1 VAFFGV
7 GHDWALAVDM
17 TDTNY
22 ECALLSN
29 AQMARADQLATERGV
44 DVDRLMDEAGH
55 AVATVVGARFPR
67 GVILV
72 LCGPGNNGGDGFVA
86 ARVLASRGRQVRVAT
101 LVPRDRHRAA
111 AARALAFWPGPCEAA
126 TPAALAGSHVI
137 VDGLF
142 GAGLSAPLGG
152 EALALVQ
159 ALAASGRPVVAIDV
173 PSGLDGDTGAVRGAA
188 ARAVASVTFFRK
200 KPGHLLL
207 PGRQLCGDVLCAD
220 IGLPAAVLAEIKPQT
235 SENGPPL
242 WRAAWAPLAPS
253 GHKFTRGHVLII
265 GGAELTGAA
274 RLAGRAAL
282 RVGAGLV
289 TIAAPAAAVMA
300 LRIGDPALMVE
311 ELGAPAAFDKSVA
324 DPRRNA
330 ILIGPGNGVDAALCE
345 RVLRALGTGR
355 GVVLDADALSA
366 FSQRRDELFAA
377 IRGPVVMTPHAGEFA
392 RLFSV
397 EGDKLT
403 RTRRAAT
410 RSGAIVLLKGAD
422 TVIAHPDG
430 RAVINANAPP
440 DLATAGSGD
449 VLAGT
454 IVGLMAQKLDA
465 FDAACAGAWLHGEAG
480 ALRGPGLIASDLPD
494 ALAQAARGLRGA

>member
-1 VAFFGV
+1 
-7 GHDWALAVDM
+7 M
-17 TDTNY
+17 TETNH

-29 AQMARADQLATERGV
+29 AQMARADQLAAERGV
-44 DVDRLMDEAGH
+44 DVDRLMDAAGH

-101 LVPRDRHRAA
+101 LVPRDRYRAA
-111 AARALAFWPGPCEAA
+111 AARALASWPGPCEAA
-126 TPAALAGSHVI
+126 TPAVLAGSDVI
-137 VDGLF
+137 IDALF

-188 ARAVASVTFFRK
+188 ARAVASVTFFRR

-220 IGLPAAVLAEIKPQT
+220 IGLPAAVLAEIRPLT
-235 SENGPPL
+235 GANGPPL
-242 WRAAWAPLAPS
+242 WRAAWSWPAPS

-289 TIAAPAAAVMA
+289 TIAAPTSAVTA
-300 LRIGDPALMVE
+300 LRVGDPTLMVE
-311 ELGAPAAFDKSVA
+311 ELGPPAAFVDMLA

-330 ILIGPGNGVDAALCE
+330 ILLGPGNGIDAALCE
-345 RVLRALGTGR
+345 RVLRALGAGR
-355 GVVLDADALSA
+355 CVVLDADALSA
-366 FSQRRDELFAA
+366 FSQRRAELFAA
-377 IRGPVVMTPHAGEFA
+377 IRGPVVMTPHEGEFA
-392 RLFSV
+392 RLFSF

-403 RTRRAAT
+403 RARRAAAQ
-410 RSGAIVLLKGAD
+410 SGAIVLLKGAD

-430 RAVINANAPP
+430 RAAINANAPP

-454 IVGLMAQKLDA
+454 IAGLMAQKLDA
-465 FDAACAGAWLHGEAG
+465 FAAACAGVWLHGEAG
-480 ALRGPGLIASDLPD
+480 AMLGAGLIASDLPD
-494 ALAQAARGLRGA
+494 ALALAKRRVRGA